1 MGVGEGE
8 KRNGGKKSLG
18 LLGTAK
24 LQLNKTAE
32 NARGKVQLGRLPPSL
47 HGLLWF
53 WVQMTFTLLQLGS
66 LLPQT
71 STNSLKQWQGLACG
85 LWFSWC
91 VWFDLYLLLWDCPD
105 ADLFAVV
112 FSHFQ
117 CFLNVL
123 LISLRNIII
132 RKQVVSLVDPKGQKY
147 LGFSHLCLLAQ
158 ELAKRWCFLPC
169 VPAVIT

>member
-91 VWFDLYLLLWDCPD
+91 VWFNLYLLLWDCPD

-132 RKQVVSLVDPKGQKY
+132 RKQIVSLVDLKGQIC
-147 LGFSHLCLLAQ
+147 LGFSPLSAGTRAC
-158 ELAKRWCFLPC
+158 
-169 VPAVIT
+169 